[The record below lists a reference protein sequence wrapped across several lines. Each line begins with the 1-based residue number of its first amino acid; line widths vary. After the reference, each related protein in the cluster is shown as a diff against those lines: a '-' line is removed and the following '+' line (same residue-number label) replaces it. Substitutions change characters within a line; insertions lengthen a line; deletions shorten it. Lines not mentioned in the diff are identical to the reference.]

1 MKRILKAVATVGGM
15 TMISRILG
23 FVRDMVIARF
33 FGATAGADAFF
44 VAFKIPNFFRR
55 LFAEGAFSQAF
66 VPVLGETKEKR
77 GHEAVKHLVG
87 AIALRLGLIL
97 LALSLFGVLGAS
109 LWMSLFAPGFR
120 EDPEKFA
127 LATQMLQL
135 TFPYL
140 MLISLVAL
148 SSALMNTYNRFAV
161 PAFTP
166 VWLNLVLIGCAIW
179 LSPMLD
185 VPVLALAWGV
195 LIAGVVQL
203 LFHLPF
209 LWKMDLLPKPTR
221 QSDPGVGEVRRL
233 MLPAL
238 LGVSVAQINLL
249 VDTIL
254 ASFLVTGS
262 VSWLYYSDRLMEF
275 PLGVFGVALATV
287 VLPGLAK
294 KAANTDWSG
303 FQQDLDFALKL
314 VAVIALPATLGL
326 MLLAQPLLVTLFY
339 YGEFT
344 AFDVLMSS
352 QSLIAYSLGLL
363 GFILV
368 KVLAPAFYA
377 RKDMKTPVRIA
388 IAALLSN
395 IVLNLLLIGPLAHVG
410 LALATSLSA
419 FLNAGLLYYFLIKQK
434 VFTPQSPW
442 LKFSVQ
448 VILAVMVMV
457 AVLWWFNPSAEV
469 WLGFNAI
476 ERVSWL
482 FGLIGLAVGS
492 YALTLIGLGMRP
504 RHFVKVR

>member
-1 MKRILKAVATVGGM
+1 M
-15 TMISRILG
+15 TMVSRILG

-33 FGATAGADAFF
+33 FGASAGADAFF

-66 VPVLGETKEKR
+66 VPVLAETKEKR
-77 GHEAVKHLVG
+77 GDAAVRHLAG

-97 LALSLFGVLGAS
+97 LALTLFGVLGAS
-109 LWMSLFAPGFR
+109 LWMSVFAPGFR
-120 EDPEKFA
+120 NDEEKFA
-127 LATQMLQL
+127 LATNMLQL

-166 VWLNLVLIGCAIW
+166 VWLNLVLIGAAIW

-185 VPVLALAWGV
+185 VPVMALAWGV

-203 LFHLPF
+203 VFHLPF
-209 LWKMDLLPKPTR
+209 LWRMGLLPKPTTR
-221 QSDPGVGEVRRL
+221 SDPGVGEVKRL

-238 LGVSVAQINLL
+238 FGVSVAQINLL

-287 VLPGLAK
+287 VLPGLSK
-294 KAANTDWSG
+294 KAAHGDWQG

-314 VAVIALPATLGL
+314 VLLIGIPAMLGL
-326 MLLAQPLLVTLFY
+326 LLLAQPLLATLFY
-339 YGEFT
+339 YGAFT
-344 AFDVLMSS
+344 AHDVTMSS
-352 QSLIAYSLGLL
+352 YSLMAYSFGLL

-377 RKDMKTPVRIA
+377 RKDMKTPVKIA
-388 IAALLSN
+388 VVALLTN
-395 IVLNLLLIGPLAHVG
+395 IVLNLILIGPLAHVG
-410 LALATSLSA
+410 LALATSLTA
-419 FLNAGLLYYFLIKQK
+419 FLNAGLLYYFLVKHK
-434 VFTPQSPW
+434 VFAPQSPW
-442 LKFSVQ
+442 LAMMIQVTLAASAMAVFLLIFTPEPQAWLEFS
-448 VILAVMVMV
+448 AW
-457 AVLWWFNPSAEV
+457 A
-469 WLGFNAI
+469 
-476 ERVSWL
+476 RVSHL
-482 FGLIGLAVGS
+482 FALIGVAAGV
-492 YALTLIGLGMRP
+492 YALVLLLTGFKP
-504 RHFVKVR
+504 RRFIRAIKS